1 MSSNF
6 RGVLLASAAALTAIL
21 MTSALIQGSD
31 WIIQL
36 SILLFGMLLALVF
49 IFLTISK
56 DNGKGSTPL
65 SNKSSSNS
73 VTIENGHQDLPDPS
87 DSGFDLPLM

>member
-1 MSSNF
+1 M
-6 RGVLLASAAALTAIL
+6 ASAAALTAIL

-56 DNGKGSTPL
+56 DNANGSTPV
-65 SNKSSSNS
+65 SNKSSPSS
-73 VTIENGHQDLPDPS
+73 GTIENSHQDLPDPS

>member
-1 MSSNF
+1 M
-6 RGVLLASAAALTAIL
+6 ASAAALTGIL

-56 DNGKGSTPL
+56 DNANGSTPV
-65 SNKSSSNS
+65 SNKSSPSS
-73 VTIENGHQDLPDPS
+73 GTIENSHQDLPDPS

>member
-1 MSSNF
+1 M
-6 RGVLLASAAALTAIL
+6 ASAAALTAIL

-56 DNGKGSTPL
+56 DKANGSTPV
-65 SNKSSSNS
+65 SNKSSPSS
-73 VTIENGHQDLPDPS
+73 GTIENSHQDLPDPS

>member
-1 MSSNF
+1 M
-6 RGVLLASAAALTAIL
+6 ASAAALPAIL

-56 DNGKGSTPL
+56 DNANGSTPV
-65 SNKSSSNS
+65 SNKSSPSS
-73 VTIENGHQDLPDPS
+73 GTIENRHQDLPDPS